1 MPVVGA
7 EVVSPFSDEK
17 LPLLRVA
24 LTTVMLSTRIIYMI
38 CVQMRVNPSTLWIL
52 SPIEWQ
58 TDEMMTAIGQ
68 LRRRVGQKWQLL

>member
-17 LPLLRVA
+17 LPLLRVE
-24 LTTVMLSTRIIYMI
+24 LTTAMLSTRIIYMI

-52 SPIEWQ
+52 SAIKWH
-58 TDEMMTAIGQ
+58 TDEMMIAIRQ
-68 LRRRVGQKWQLL
+68 LRWQVGQK